1 MCNYIG
7 LCWFKSIYSR
17 TILYIAPNYQLIIMT
32 SSSHFFHFI
41 IHKPKGFLSQ
51 FVYEGKR
58 KGSKRL
64 LGELYNFP
72 KGTMSIG
79 RLDQNTEGLL
89 ILTTDGMESENVRS
103 SKVEKEYYAQVD
115 GVINQKAIDQIE
127 KGLEIGVLGTRYHTK
142 PCKARQITE
151 ADVIKYP
158 IEIIKI
164 RDEKHGPTSWVAI
177 TVNEGKFR
185 QIRKMTAGVGFP
197 TLRLIRVR
205 IGTMHLN
212 LKNGEVQEIKD
223 VIVK

>member
-1 MCNYIG
+1 MTG
-7 LCWFKSIYSR
+7 LSPF
-17 TILYIAPNYQLIIMT
+17 A
-32 SSSHFFHFI
+32 HFI

-51 FVYEGKR
+51 FIYEGKR

-64 LGELYNFP
+64 LGELHNFP

-115 GVINQKAIDQIE
+115 GLITQDAIHAME
-127 KGLEIGVLGTRYHTK
+127 SGLEIGVLGTRYQTK
-142 PCKARQITE
+142 PCKAKKITE
-151 ADVIKYP
+151 TDVTKFP
-158 IEIIKI
+158 VELLKI
-164 RDEKHGPTSWVAI
+164 RDEKHGPTSWVSI

-205 IGTMHLN
+205 IGTLSLA
-212 LKNGEVQEIKD
+212 LKNGEVQQID
-223 VIVK
+223 QIVVN

>member
-1 MCNYIG
+1 MPDTPK
-7 LCWFKSIYSR
+7 F
-17 TILYIAPNYQLIIMT
+17 
-32 SSSHFFHFI
+32 SHFV

-103 SKVEKEYYAQVD
+103 SKIEKEYYAQVD
-115 GVINQKAIDQIE
+115 GIITDSAIE
-127 KGLEIGVLGTRYHTK
+127 KIKSGLEIGVLGKRYHTK
-142 PCKARQITE
+142 PCKARKIDET
-151 ADVIKYP
+151 DVCKYP
-158 IEIIKI
+158 IELIKI
-164 RDEKHGPTSWVAI
+164 RDEKHGPTSWVSI

-205 IGTMHLN
+205 IGSLHLN
-212 LKNGEVQEIKD
+212 LNNGEVKQIKE
-223 VIVK
+223 VVVK

>member
-1 MCNYIG
+1 MSTPP
-7 LCWFKSIYSR
+7 FS
-17 TILYIAPNYQLIIMT
+17 
-32 SSSHFFHFI
+32 HFI

-51 FVYEGKR
+51 FIYEGKR

-64 LGELYNFP
+64 LGELHDFP

-115 GVINQKAIDQIE
+115 GIITDEAIE
-127 KGLEIGVLGTRYHTK
+127 KIQQGLEIGVLGKRYHTK
-142 PCKARQITE
+142 PCKAKKITE
-151 ADVIKYP
+151 TDVTQYPVELIKV
-158 IEIIKI
+158 

-205 IGTMHLN
+205 IGSLHLN
-212 LKNGEVQEIKD
+212 LKNGEVKQVD
-223 VIVK
+223 QIVVH

>member
-1 MCNYIG
+1 MSDQT
-7 LCWFKSIYSR
+7 FS
-17 TILYIAPNYQLIIMT
+17 
-32 SSSHFFHFI
+32 HFI

-64 LGELYNFP
+64 LGELFNFP

-89 ILTTDGMESENVRS
+89 ILTTNGMESENVRS
-103 SKVEKEYYAQVD
+103 SKIEKEYFAQVD
-115 GVINQKAIDQIE
+115 GIITEDAIE
-127 KGLEIGVLGTRYHTK
+127 RLKRGLEIGVLGTRYQTK
-142 PCKARQITE
+142 PCKAKKITE
-151 ADVIKYP
+151 QDIIDYP
-158 IEIIKI
+158 IELMKI
-164 RDEKHGPTSWVAI
+164 RDDKHGPTSWVSI

-205 IGTMHLN
+205 IGTLHLN
-212 LKNGEVQEIKD
+212 LKNGHVQKID
-223 VIVK
+223 HIVVK